1 MHFAPSPF
9 FLVWY
14 LYAHEYIA
22 VLRPR
27 MAQSINPADT
37 LACTYASLMLSDAG
51 LPITAE
57 SINSACKA
65 AGLEVRD
72 TLPILFA
79 RFLEKK
85 PIESLLAAAA
95 AVAPQEGA
103 LPAAPA
109 AAAAGGAA
117 PAAADDKKK
126 EEEEDDD
133 DMGFGLFD

>member
-1 MHFAPSPF
+1 MDAK
-9 FLVWY
+9 VDT
-14 LYAHEYIA
+14 
-22 VLRPR
+22 
-27 MAQSINPADT
+27 NDT
-37 LACTYASLMLSDAG
+37 LACTYACLMLNDAG

-57 SINSACKA
+57 SIEVACNA
-65 AGLEVRD
+65 AGLKVRN

-85 PIESLLAAAA
+85 PLESLFAAAA
-95 AVAPQEGA
+95 AKAPAEGA
-103 LPAAPA
+103 VA

-117 PAAADDKKK
+117 PAAAAAAPAKEEK